1 MSDQQSTPAAQ
12 PLPDQY
18 EAAAHMYPCDL
29 ETFKTGEHVISAFS
43 IPVGSPDHGKSVP
56 LWTSEQMDDHARKA
70 VRAEVERLA
79 AMRQGVPEGMVL
91 VPIEPDERDIADAV
105 ADACTYVTWD
115 EDTDEGF
122 PLEFAMAFYRSLL
135 AAPSSP
141 PAPSLV
147 PEKEADGHS
156 TAPVPGE
163 ASTGVP
169 TDTQLLD
176 MVANKYLDVV
186 TFWGGHGAR
195 DVDQAPEA
203 TGEPV
208 TVEALHDESG
218 TVYLPVLRLGGV
230 RLYGKE
236 RPRLRWA
243 QAVADS
249 VNAEFAPPQR
259 PQGQEPQS

>member
-1 MSDQQSTPAAQ
+1 MSDQQSTPEAQ

-70 VRAEVERLA
+70 VRAF
-79 AMRQGVPEGMVL
+79 
-91 VPIEPDERDIADAV
+91 I
-105 ADACTYVTWD
+105 
-115 EDTDEGF
+115 
-122 PLEFAMAFYRSLL
+122 
-135 AAPSSP
+135 
-141 PAPSLV
+141 
-147 PEKEADGHS
+147 
-156 TAPVPGE
+156 
-163 ASTGVP
+163 
-169 TDTQLLD
+169 
-176 MVANKYLDVV
+176 
-186 TFWGGHGAR
+186 
-195 DVDQAPEA
+195 DQAPEA

-259 PQGQEPQS
+259 PQGQEGGV